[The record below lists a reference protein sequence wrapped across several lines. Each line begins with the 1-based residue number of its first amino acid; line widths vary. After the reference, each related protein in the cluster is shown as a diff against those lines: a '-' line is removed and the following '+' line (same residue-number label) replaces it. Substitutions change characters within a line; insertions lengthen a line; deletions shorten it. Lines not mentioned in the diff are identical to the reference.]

1 MLENGGHDAEEK
13 RDMQVQGGKGYAGAG
28 ERAELTEEEE
38 EEEWEEEKGG
48 HQVEQ
53 WWERRR

>member
-1 MLENGGHDAEEK
+1 MENGGHHAEEK
-13 RDMQVQGGKGYAGAG
+13 RDMQEQGGEGCAGAG
-28 ERAELTEEEE
+28 ERVELTEEGE

>member
-1 MLENGGHDAEEK
+1 MENGGHHAEEE
-13 RDMQVQGGKGYAGAG
+13 RDMQEQGGEGCAGAG
-28 ERAELTEEEE
+28 ERVELTEEGE